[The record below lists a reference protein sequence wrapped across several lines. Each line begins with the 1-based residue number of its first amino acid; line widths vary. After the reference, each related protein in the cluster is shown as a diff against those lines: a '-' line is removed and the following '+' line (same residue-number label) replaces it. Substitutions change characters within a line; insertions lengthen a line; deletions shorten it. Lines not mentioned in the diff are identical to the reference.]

1 MAAHSKRTVRYQQK
15 RGQGPANPIKLS
27 KLRIRLVY
35 PPDVVVPIAK
45 ITDRPAKNIHYTL
58 VIDGRKVDGKNGN
71 KTDSQGVL
79 EADVPANAKSGTL
92 TLHLAK
98 EGERELPEFWRIN
111 LEIQDLGS
119 VRRSVSGEEARMNNL
134 GLLSGK
140 DPLFMRA
147 RERFFGLFGVPDDT
161 HIEDRIEEVYGS

>member
-1 MAAHSKRTVRYQQK
+1 MVMRYQQK
-15 RGQGPANPIKLS
+15 RGQGPPNPIKLS

-45 ITDRPAKNIHYTL
+45 ITDRPAKNIDYTL
-58 VIDGRKVDGKNGN
+58 VIDGRKVDGKNSN
-71 KTDSQGVL
+71 KTDGQGVL

-92 TLHLAK
+92 TLHMAK
-98 EGERELPEFWRIN
+98 EGEKKQPEFWKIN
-111 LEIQDLGS
+111 LEIAELGS
-119 VRRSVSGEEARMNNL
+119 VHSSVSGEEARMNNL

-147 RERFFGLFGVPDDT
+147 RDRFIGLFGVPDGT
-161 HIEDRIEEVYGS
+161 YIENRIEEVYGS